1 MEDTGGPQA
10 SHIGSAD
17 EGTGV
22 LYSPPLE
29 LQSFAVKDA
38 PQGTFYIRNFVD
50 SGTEEMLMQVWKSKF
65 ITFCTLT
72 RAVVLFSVLTS
83 FFLF

>member
-1 MEDTGGPQA
+1 MDPGGAHA
-10 SHIGSAD
+10 SRIGSAD
-17 EGTGV
+17 GGAGV

-50 SGTEEMLMQVWKSKF
+50 SSTEEMLMQVWK
-65 ITFCTLT
+65 
-72 RAVVLFSVLTS
+72 RW
-83 FFLF
+83 